1 MREEAGSST
10 VTTTIGKPNL
20 TWMFSFIDAIFEKN
34 SDHAPQWIAIPNSP
48 STVAGR
54 INDPSG
60 ILTFEK
66 ILLRVAFFVTFS
78 SKSMNASANSANVP
92 SLTIGD
98 AALNVSFM
106 EPLTVIV
113 DAK

>member
-1 MREEAGSST
+1 MREEAGSSI
-10 VTTTIGKPNL
+10 VTTIGKPNL
-20 TWMFSFIDAIFEKN
+20 TWMFSFIVAIFEKN

-60 ILTFEK
+60 ILRFEK
-66 ILLRVAFFVTFS
+66 VLLRVACFVTFS
-78 SKSMNASANSANVP
+78 SRSMNASANSANVP
-92 SLTIGD
+92 SPTIGD

-113 DAK
+113 DTK